1 MALHA
6 LKPCEVPVIFISRNE
21 KAHVP
26 GMAILA
32 FETMDSSFLENL
44 SLVLVGNDES
54 GGQPGRRYCP
64 RR

>member
-1 MALHA
+1 MKEARVL
-6 LKPCEVPVIFISRNE
+6 
-21 KAHVP
+21 

-32 FETMDSSFLENL
+32 LETMDSTFLENL

-54 GGQPGRRYCP
+54 GGQPGRRHCP